1 MAKSKNNTWLIV
13 VVILALINLVLA
25 GVIINKVFFAEEQAT
40 KSSDISKKD
49 ELESNTNTNLLIIGN
64 PNAKVTLTE
73 YSDFECPFCKRFY
86 SDAYKQIKTEY
97 VDTGKV
103 KIVFKHFPL
112 TNIHPNAMPAAIAVE
127 CALEQG
133 KGVEMHDKVFESSS
147 LSSTSLKAM
156 AVELKL
162 DSTKFD
168 SCLDSEKYKEKVLA
182 DQSEGVSKGV
192 SGTPT
197 VFVEG
202 QKLVGAQP
210 FSVFKTAIDK
220 ELAK

>member
-1 MAKSKNNTWLIV
+1 MAKNKNTPWAIL
-13 VVILALINLVLA
+13 VIIFAIINLVLA
-25 GVIINKVFFAEEQAT
+25 AVIINNVFFAED
-40 KSSDISKKD
+40 K
-49 ELESNTNTNLLIIGN
+49 NTTSENNNNNLNTDTTELIIGN
-64 PNAKVTLTE
+64 PNAKITLTE

-86 SDAYKQIKTEY
+86 NDAYKQIKAEY
-97 VDTGKV
+97 IDTGKV

-133 KGVEMHDKVFESSS
+133 KGAEMHDKVFESSS
-147 LSSTSLKAM
+147 LSATSLKAM

-168 SCLDSEKYKEKVLA
+168 ACLDTQKYKDKVLA
-182 DQSEGVSKGV
+182 DLAEGVSKGV

-210 FSVFKTAIDK
+210 FSVFKTAIDA
-220 ELAK
+220 ELAKN